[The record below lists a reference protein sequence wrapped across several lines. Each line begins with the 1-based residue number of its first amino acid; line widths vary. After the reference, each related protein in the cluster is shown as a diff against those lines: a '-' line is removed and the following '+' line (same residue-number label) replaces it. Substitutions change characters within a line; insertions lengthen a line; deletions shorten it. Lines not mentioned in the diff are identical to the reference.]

1 MKEFIRVRPAG
12 PLKGSVQIDGAK
24 NSALK
29 LLAAT
34 LLTKEEVIISNLPL
48 LEDVKVMFDVLIYL
62 GSKIEKVGE
71 GSYKI
76 KNDDINDYITPTKL
90 MNKMRASFIVTGP
103 LLSRFKKA
111 ISYMPG
117 GCSIGARPVDL
128 HLKGFEALGATVH
141 IGIDAIDV
149 SVAEGKLRGA
159 YVYLDFPS
167 VGATENI
174 LMAAVL
180 AEGVTT
186 IDNAAQEPEI
196 TDLANFLN
204 KLGAKIRGAGTKTI
218 TITGVKELKGGEH
231 SVMPDRIEAAT
242 YLIAG
247 AITKGDVT
255 VKNVVAAHLRPI
267 IAKLR
272 EIGCEIYVNEDED
285 EIRVIAKKK
294 LNATNIKTLP
304 YPGLPTDVQSQFMT
318 LLTICDGDS
327 IIKETVFEN
336 RFMHVEELQK
346 MRALIITDGN
356 EARII
361 GVEKL
366 VGTKVKSTD
375 LRAGASC
382 ILAGLVAEGETEVYE
397 TYHIYRGYNDVINKF
412 KSLGADLE
420 VVEYEEAK

>member
-1 MKEFIRVRPAG
+1 MKEFIRVRPTG
-12 PLKGSVQIDGAK
+12 PLKGEVEIDGAK
-24 NSALK
+24 NSGLK

-34 LLTKEEVIISNLPL
+34 LLTKEEVTITNLPL
-48 LEDVKVMFDVLIYL
+48 LEDVKVMFEVLEYL
-62 GSKIEKVGE
+62 GSKIEKVGDKA
-71 GSYKI
+71 YKI
-76 KNDDINDYITPTKL
+76 KNDDIHDYITPIDL

-103 LLSRFKKA
+103 LLSRFGKA

-141 IGIDAIDV
+141 IGIEAIDV
-149 SVAEGKLRGA
+149 STVDGLKGA
-159 YVYLDFPS
+159 DIYLDFPS

-180 AEGVTT
+180 AEGTTT

-231 SVMPDRIEAAT
+231 PVMPDRIEAAT
-242 YLIAG
+242 YLVAG
-247 AITKGDVT
+247 AITRGDVT
-255 VKNVVAAHLRPI
+255 VKNAVAAHLRPI
-267 IAKLR
+267 IAKLK
-272 EIGCEIYVNEDED
+272 EIGCEVSVNDDED
-285 EIRVIAKKK
+285 EIRVIAKDK
-294 LNATNIKTLP
+294 LLATNIKTLP

-318 LLTICDGDS
+318 LLTVCDGDS
-327 IIKETVFEN
+327 IVKETVFEN

-346 MRALIITDGN
+346 MRALIVTDGN
-356 EARII
+356 EARIKGVDKLI
-361 GVEKL
+361 GS
-366 VGTKVKSTD
+366 KVKSTD

-382 ILAGLVAEGETEVYE
+382 ILAGLVAEGETEVYD

-412 KSLGADLE
+412 KALGADIE
-420 VVEYEEAK
+420 AVKIEEEK